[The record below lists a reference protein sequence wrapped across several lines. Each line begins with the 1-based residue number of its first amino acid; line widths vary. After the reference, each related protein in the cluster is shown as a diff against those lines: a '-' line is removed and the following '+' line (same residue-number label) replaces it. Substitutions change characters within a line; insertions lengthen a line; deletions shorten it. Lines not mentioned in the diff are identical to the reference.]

1 MQTGWGVFSL
11 FVPLVG
17 FALAVG
23 CNSSVVGPAAGGDAG
38 SSGSCGSGATVA
50 GTSLQQCQSCTASGQ
65 CSAAEP
71 NEACCT
77 WVATPKEALQEA
89 TGLHRYSAPSG
100 SDPSKVDLSC
110 LKGGTSLGTSQN
122 VTLTGYVWLFS
133 SGQDSQGVKVEVFTE
148 NHPTTP
154 DGTIS
159 ASAVGS
165 YTTSG
170 SDPTDPTDT
179 TWNSKCPGGCSYR
192 QYTIQNV
199 PTETPLVIKTS
210 DAGGGQWAT
219 LYDYNVYFKSS
230 DVQNGTVTYDATA
243 VAGPDLTTVAGTVG
257 ETIKNGQGLLA
268 GEVHDCSDVR
278 VFGATVETDQPHQG
292 PMFYF
297 TEDEASPLPSL
308 QAGDTS
314 HLGLFGALNMQPGTP
329 IRVTA
334 LGQCPPPPA
343 NVDPSVCSPG
353 SIVMLGTY
361 VIQVYPGAVTAL
373 ALRGRRPWQP

>member
-11 FVPLVG
+11 FAPLVG

-23 CNSSVVGPAAGGDAG
+23 CNSSVVGTAAGDAG
-38 SSGSCGSGATVA
+38 SSGSCGSSAAVA
-50 GTSLQQCQSCTASGQ
+50 GTGLQQCQGCTATGQ
-65 CSAAEP
+65 CTAAEP

-77 WVATPKEALQEA
+77 WVATPKDALA
-89 TGLHRYSAPSG
+89 DGTGLHRYSAPAG
-100 SDPSKVDLSC
+100 TQPDLSC
-110 LKGGTSLGTSQN
+110 VKGGASLGTPQS

-154 DGTIS
+154 DGTI
-159 ASAVGS
+159 ASSPVGS
-165 YTTSG
+165 YTTSS

-199 PTETPLVIKTS
+199 PTETPLVIRTS

-219 LYDYNVYFKSS
+219 LYDYNVYFRSS
-230 DVQNGTVTYDATA
+230 DVQGGKVSYDATA

-278 VFGATVETDQPHQG
+278 LFGATVETNQPHQG

-314 HLGLFGALNMQPGTP
+314 HLGLFGALNMAPNTP
-329 IRVTA
+329 IRVTS
-334 LGQCPPPPA
+334 LGQCPSNA
-343 NVDPSVCSPG
+343 DASVCSPG

-361 VIQVYPGAVTAL
+361 VVQVYPGAVTAL